1 MKKLEEETY
10 QNVSYTP
17 KINLTSKKF
26 KRNLSDL
33 FEWQKKVE
41 EKNEALF
48 ELTYGKQKKHLFSNK
63 SAKSI
68 KAFNEDKKDET
79 TNDNINIK

>member
-17 KINLTSKKF
+17 KINETSKKF

-33 FEWQKKVE
+33 FEWQRKVE

-68 KAFNEDKKDET
+68 GTFNYEKKEE
-79 TNDNINIK
+79 NKNENK